1 MDESKKVRPDR
12 KITIV
17 DIAKILGV
25 SPATVSNALT
35 GERYVKKETIEKVK
49 KLVEELDYRPNMIAR
64 ALRSKK
70 RNIIGLLTSNINN
83 PFYAQVISGVEDV
96 VSRHGY
102 ILVINSTRFDRDL
115 EIKAV
120 KQLTNLLVD
129 GLIFLG
135 GSCDLS
141 HIKEIIPVRT
151 PVVLIN
157 RMVKDS
163 RYTTITTDY
172 KRAVKKMAALL
183 AGNGH
188 ERIGYVGWDADSAII
203 PGEKYSGYIEGLEEL
218 GIRPGQ
224 ELVFLKNS
232 IPIREY
238 REYRTFAHDIR
249 HQVRARKISALIAQS
264 DPIALGLIKGF
275 MESGLSIPEDL
286 SITGIGNILQSQTSY
301 PALTTIHIP
310 KIRMGRFGAEKLLEL
325 ISRGQNVK
333 QTIYLK
339 NTLIN
344 RGSVR
349 DLKNNGDHGP
359 GTGNLDV
366 LSGTETDII

>member
-1 MDESKKVRPDR
+1 MDESKKDRPDR

-17 DIAKILGV
+17 DIAKSLGI

-96 VSRHGY
+96 VSKQGY

-141 HIKEIIPVRT
+141 HINEIIPVRT

-157 RMVKDS
+157 RMVEDS

-172 KRAVKKMAALL
+172 KRAVKKLAAFL

-188 ERIGYVGWDADSAII
+188 ERIGYVGWDTDPAII
-203 PGEKYSGYIEGLEEL
+203 PGEKYRGYIEGLEEL
-218 GIRPGQ
+218 GIKPGQ
-224 ELVFLKNS
+224 DLVFLKNS

-238 REYRTFAHDIR
+238 REYRTFAHEIQHR
-249 HQVRARKISALIAQS
+249 VSGRKISALIAQS

-275 MESGLSIPEDL
+275 RESGLSIPEDL

-301 PALTTIHIP
+301 PALTTIHVP

-344 RGSVR
+344 RGSVK
-349 DLKNNGDHGP
+349 DLRNSRDHG
-359 GTGNLDV
+359 
-366 LSGTETDII
+366 S

>member
-1 MDESKKVRPDR
+1 MDESKKDRPEK
-12 KITIV
+12 KITII
-17 DIAKILGV
+17 DIAKRLGI

-70 RNIIGLLTSNINN
+70 RNIIGLLTSNLNN
-83 PFYAQVISGVEDV
+83 PFYAEVISGVEDV
-96 VSRHGY
+96 VSKHGY
-102 ILVINSTRFDRDL
+102 ILVINSTRFDHDL
-115 EIKAV
+115 EIKTV

-135 GSCDLS
+135 GSCDFS
-141 HIKEIIPVRT
+141 HISGIIPART

-157 RMVKDS
+157 RRVEYS

-172 KRAVKKMAALL
+172 NRAVKKLVAFL

-188 ERIGYVGWDADSAII
+188 ERIGYAGWNTDSAII
-203 PGEKYSGYIEGLEEL
+203 PAEKYGGYIEGLEEQ
-218 GIRPGQ
+218 GIKPDQ
-224 ELVFLKNS
+224 DLVFLKNN

-238 REYRTFAHDIR
+238 REYREFAGDIR
-249 HQVRARKISALIAQS
+249 DRVTGRNITALIAQS

-286 SITGIGNILQSQTSY
+286 SITGIGNIHQSQTSY
-301 PALTTIHIP
+301 PALTTTHIP

-349 DLKNNGDHGP
+349 DLAKNKD
-359 GTGNLDV
+359 
-366 LSGTETDII
+366 